1 MTLTMVNKR
10 SWLKI
15 EPVKCRLF
23 MFVILNSENQ
33 KTLNSKDNFIF
44 IDLFSKLAEEQYKSF
59 KNIVHH
65 RVINRDQYGLISKK
79 KASLMLTFFS
89 DYKLRWWRL
98 PIAVITN

>member
-33 KTLNSKDNFIF
+33 KTLKSNFIF
-44 IDLFSKLAEEQYKSF
+44 IDLFSKLTEEQ
-59 KNIVHH
+59 
-65 RVINRDQYGLISKK
+65 
-79 KASLMLTFFS
+79 
-89 DYKLRWWRL
+89 
-98 PIAVITN
+98 